1 MRRDSRRL
9 GWVKSA
15 CRGFGFCSRGRGL
28 SCRLGQRCKRSGRI
42 CRHSGAN
49 GAGECANRFC
59 VEEIEMKWILRIGG
73 GLIGVIA
80 LACVVLL
87 VLGHRENAGRTTVS
101 ADINASPAQVWQW
114 IDEPGKLKQWVSWVT
129 EVRIPN
135 DSTAAG
141 AGAKRVVVMKD
152 ENNGGMP
159 MEIQSIYTK
168 YQPPTEMDLA
178 MSTPG
183 AFEGTETYKLTDLGN
198 GRTHFEAVGQYRY
211 TMWIAQLFE

>member
-1 MRRDSRRL
+1 
-9 GWVKSA
+9 
-15 CRGFGFCSRGRGL
+15 
-28 SCRLGQRCKRSGRI
+28 
-42 CRHSGAN
+42 
-49 GAGECANRFC
+49 
-59 VEEIEMKWILRIGG
+59 VEEIEMKWILWIGG

-87 VLGHRENAGRTTVS
+87 ALGHRENAGRTIVS
-101 ADINASPAQVWQW
+101 ADINASPAQLWQW
-114 IDEPGKLKQWVSWVT
+114 IDEPGKLKQWISWVT

-135 DSTAAG
+135 DSLAAG
-141 AGAKRVVVMKD
+141 VGAKRIVVMKD

-159 MEIQSIYTK
+159 MEIQGIYTK

-198 GRTHFEAVGQYRY
+198 GRTHFQVIGRYRY
-211 TMWIAQLFE
+211 TIWMAQLFEPLITPAAQKKMDGDVARLKSLVETGPSAAR